1 MPGQAVTA
9 KALPVSA
16 LACVQGRALYLSSA
30 AWEDI
35 LLTKGLTRYLKS
47 QQSHS
52 EATLGSKQSSRTIAF
67 HKHTGLKG
75 LMLTTLTKQESQE
88 DLAAEAPAAVA
99 EAKEVSTGLL
109 SRAFR
114 QPLAPRALSLH
125 NLLDLQ
131 PIAEDAEADASGA
144 PYGPSGAPGGADP
157 GEEPVA
163 GMSRAAA
170 GPSEGIA
177 NGGRAGGESVGGTA
191 GGGGTGSGSG
201 GREGSGGGGDVGRS
215 GASPGA
221 LHARGCGCS
230 CKESYMGSAP
240 QPVRARVLLN
250 PKSFAGSCCV
260 PCPLAMWV

>member
-1 MPGQAVTA
+1 
-9 KALPVSA
+9 
-16 LACVQGRALYLSSA
+16 
-30 AWEDI
+30 
-35 LLTKGLTRYLKS
+35 
-47 QQSHS
+47 
-52 EATLGSKQSSRTIAF
+52 
-67 HKHTGLKG
+67 
-75 LMLTTLTKQESQE
+75 MLTNLTEQESQV

-131 PIAEDAEADASGA
+131 PIAEDAEADASG
-144 PYGPSGAPGGADP
+144 PPSGSPGAPGGAGP

-163 GMSRAAA
+163 GTSRAAP

-191 GGGGTGSGSG
+191 GGGGAGSGGG
-201 GREGSGGGGDVGRS
+201 GREGSGGGGDGGRS

-230 CKESYMGSAP
+230 CREVYTGSAP
-240 QPVRARVLLN
+240 QPVRARVLLSVKN
-250 PKSFAGSCCV
+250 FAGSRCV
-260 PCPLAMWV
+260 PVL